1 MSRILGV
8 SFLGAAVLLS
18 TPAFGRGWVEKTV
31 ESDSVTVD
39 LERDG
44 TAVVA
49 HEILLHLRGGP
60 LPEITADPVDA
71 DAELLDG
78 ATSVRAESG
87 RDAGYPLPLTT
98 EKDGAKVTL
107 HVVGIKGLRSG
118 NYLIRFR
125 YRTNLAKAGKIHPNA
140 TGAVVEFDGLRFSDG
155 IDSERVVFRIPRAST
170 APRLPSSSGV
180 GADAAEATEA
190 TDDRGG
196 VFLST
201 VRRAPDKDEIEV
213 VRPHVAKDE
222 IVEWRVVADAASFD
236 LAGAPAISEAAPTDV
251 PPAPPAPP
259 PRSPHDEA
267 PRPLVVALSL
277 LAVATVYGALVAL
290 KSRWV
295 AADCVARRA
304 EPRPLVRLPTALRA
318 GGAGILL
325 AAGVGSFLDGVPAW
339 ASAIALVLAMAA
351 ATHLPPRL
359 AAPLRGPGTWNRL
372 DPESAFDDGPAERFQ
387 GKYFDVGSP
396 LGFLLFASLLAVAVT
411 ASISIFRHSAYQ
423 GIALALA
430 SSVLFPIFCTGRA
443 RELPPDPASA
453 PRELLEWLFGE
464 LAKNDALALHPVG
477 RVPTGAPAIDE
488 VRLLVTLKRAPDGVV
503 AIEAGM
509 DFHPGVWG
517 VLSLPFVIVRV
528 LEGSPAESAL
538 PAGLLW
544 TRGRTAD
551 ERVTVLRP
559 KVPTRRLVLALVR
572 EVVARLEAPAE
583 AAKGRQAGTRRA
595 KSAGSSSVTAK
606 AGTRSSP
613 AHAT

>member
-1 MSRILGV
+1 VSRILGV
-8 SFLGAAVLLS
+8 SLLGAAVLLS
-18 TPAFGRGWVEKTV
+18 TPAFARGWVEKTV

-60 LPEITADPVDA
+60 LPEITAEPVAA

-118 NYLIRFR
+118 NYLVRFR
-125 YRTNLAKAGKIHPNA
+125 YRTNLANAGKIHPSA
-140 TGAVVEFDGLRFSDG
+140 SGAVVEFDGLRFSDG
-155 IDSERVVFRIPRAST
+155 IDSERVVFRVPRSSAP
-170 APRLPSSSGV
+170 PRLPSSSGV
-180 GADAAEATEA
+180 GGGATAATEA

-201 VRRAPDKDEIEV
+201 VRRAADKDEIEV

-222 IVEWRVVADAASFD
+222 VVEWRVVADAASFD
-236 LAGAPAISEAAPTDV
+236 LAAAPAIAQAAPADV
-251 PPAPPAPP
+251 PPALPPS
-259 PRSPHDEA
+259 PRSPRDEA
-267 PRPLVVALSL
+267 PRPLAVALSL
-277 LAVATVYGALVAL
+277 LAVAIVYGAVVAL

-295 AADCVARRA
+295 AADCAARRA

-318 GGAGILL
+318 AGAGILL
-325 AAGVGSFLDGVPAW
+325 AAGVASFLHGVPAW
-339 ASAIALVLAMAA
+339 SSAIALVLAMAA

-359 AAPLRGPGTWNRL
+359 AAPLRGPGAWNRL
-372 DPESAFDDGPAERFQ
+372 DPESAFEDGPAERFA
-387 GKYFDVGSP
+387 GKYFDVGSAF
-396 LGFLLFASLLAVAVT
+396 GFLLFASLLAIAVA

-423 GIALALA
+423 GIALSLA
-430 SSVLFPIFCTGRA
+430 SAVLFPVFCTGRA
-443 RELPPDPASA
+443 RELPPDPATA
-453 PRELLEWLFGE
+453 PRELLEWLMAQ
-464 LAKNDALALHPVG
+464 LAKNDGLEVHPIG

-488 VRLLVTLKRAPDGVV
+488 VRLLVTMQRAPDGVV

-538 PAGLLW
+538 PPGLLW

-583 AAKGRQAGTRRA
+583 MAKGRQAGTRRA